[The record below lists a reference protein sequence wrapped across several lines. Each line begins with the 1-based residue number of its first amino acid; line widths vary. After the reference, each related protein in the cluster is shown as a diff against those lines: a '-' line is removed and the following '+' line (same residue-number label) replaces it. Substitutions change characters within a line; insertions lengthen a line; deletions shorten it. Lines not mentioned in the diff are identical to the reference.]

1 MNKKIYFKLKI
12 FFNIGMPR
20 QDCCI
25 KRWEQGQSFFEPRLP
40 VCRVKLVC
48 FFFLPPPFQRSW
60 KTQGEHR
67 CPKQQKF
74 HEHSAISGMI

>member
-20 QDCCI
+20 QACCI

-48 FFFLPPPFQRSW
+48 FFFCLLPSREAGRPRENIVALKS
-60 KTQGEHR
+60 KN
-67 CPKQQKF
+67 
-74 HEHSAISGMI
+74 SINILL